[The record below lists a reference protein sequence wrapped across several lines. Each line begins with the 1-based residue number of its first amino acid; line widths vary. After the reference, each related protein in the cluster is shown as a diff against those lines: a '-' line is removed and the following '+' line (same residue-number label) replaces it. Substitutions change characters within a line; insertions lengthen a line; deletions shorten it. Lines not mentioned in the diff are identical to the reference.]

1 MASFHLWSKESLVRF
16 AEDATARLLEH
27 GDTIAQLKV
36 SLNRLEVQIAL
47 AQPVPTDTL
56 PPHANTPAVDG

>member
-16 AEDATARLLEH
+16 AEDATARLLTQE
-27 GDTIAQLKV
+27 DTIAQLKV

-56 PPHANTPAVDG
+56 SPHANPPTLND